1 MTLKASMVLA
11 ALALSCFPQSAT
23 AQGNL
28 VFNGGFDT
36 SASGWTLT
44 GTTGI
49 AFYNVK
55 NGNPPGDVVL
65 EGLTAS
71 ATQTVNGLIAGTSY
85 IVSGDY
91 QGLDGSLS
99 ASPNFEVT
107 MNGTILFET
116 VFSGNVNWEN
126 FGVLYTASSS
136 DAVLTI
142 LASSSYCGIDNI
154 SVEAVPEP
162 DSLCLIGVG
171 GMMSAMFFRNR
182 REKFISAGKW
192 VFPA

>member
-1 MTLKASMVLA
+1 MFFSFTMAFHWERLDKRPFNFIIKYETVYDFESQHGSA

-116 VFSGNVNWEN
+116 VF
-126 FGVLYTASSS
+126 F
-136 DAVLTI
+136 
-142 LASSSYCGIDNI
+142 
-154 SVEAVPEP
+154 PET
-162 DSLCLIGVG
+162 STGRTL
-171 GMMSAMFFRNR
+171 
-182 REKFISAGKW
+182 
-192 VFPA
+192 VFSIPLPHRMPF